1 MPLGGDDENDYDQ
14 EDNGKSLKREVNPKL
29 YQEAVAKCKLDKLI
43 EGTNEFTVCVDNKL
57 GLRTCATSTRG
68 RCVNYTADDPSYEE
82 MDPYDKMNYA
92 VFLLDYNVQ
101 EKKEFAEG
109 YEGTKKGFLGEYTSI
124 DWLLHPQK
132 LISLLTFIDFA
143 IIVIMIIILIVMYIA
158 DIILSM
164 FGVKVISPIKKSVF
178 MWMILC
184 LVLLYLL
191 IFIVDFVYNKV
202 QNRLEIINYN
212 IK

>member
-1 MPLGGDDENDYDQ
+1 MSLGGDEDNDYDM
-14 EDNGKSLKREVNPKL
+14 EDNGSSLKREIDPKL

-43 EGTNEFTVCVDNKL
+43 EGTHEFTVCVDNKL
-57 GLRTCATSTRG
+57 GLRTCATSKRG
-68 RCVNYTADDPSYEE
+68 RCINYTGNDPSYLE
-82 MDPYDKMNYA
+82 MNPYDKMNYS

-101 EKKEFAEG
+101 DKKEFAEG
-109 YEGTKKGFLGEYTSI
+109 YEGTKQGFMGNASI
-124 DWLLHPQK
+124 NMFLHPQK
-132 LISLLTFIDFA
+132 LISMLTFIDFM
-143 IIVIMIIILIVMYIA
+143 IIVIMILILIFMYIA
-158 DIILSM
+158 DMILSM

-191 IFIVDFVYNKV
+191 IFIVEYVYNKV
-202 QNRLEIINYN
+202 QNRIEIINYN

>member
-1 MPLGGDDENDYDQ
+1 MSAGDDENDYDM
-14 EDNGKSLKREVNPKL
+14 EDNGQSLKREVDPKI
-29 YQEAVAKCKLDKLI
+29 YEEAVAKCKLDKLI
-43 EGTNEFTVCVDNKL
+43 EGTNEFTVCVDKKL

-68 RCVNYTADDPSYEE
+68 RCINYTKDDPSYDE

-92 VFLLDYNVQ
+92 VYLLDYNVQ
-101 EKKEFAEG
+101 DKKEFAEG
-109 YEGTKKGFLGEYTSI
+109 YEGTKQGFMGNASI
-124 DWLLHPQK
+124 NMFLHPQK
-132 LISLLTFIDFA
+132 LISMLTFIDFM
-143 IIVIMIIILIVMYIA
+143 IIVIMILILIFMYIA
-158 DIILSM
+158 DMILSM

-191 IFIVDFVYNKV
+191 IFIVEYVYNKV
-202 QNRLEIINYN
+202 QNRIEIINYN

>member
-1 MPLGGDDENDYDQ
+1 MSLGGEDENDYDQ

-29 YQEAVAKCKLDKLI
+29 YKEAVANCKLEKLT
-43 EGTNEFTVCVDNKL
+43 EGTHDFTVCVDNKL

-68 RCVNYTADDPSYEE
+68 RCINYTADDPSYEE
-82 MDPYDKMNYA
+82 MDPYDKMNYS

-109 YEGTKKGFLGEYTSI
+109 YEVTKLGFMGASLNMF
-124 DWLLHPQK
+124 LNPHK
-132 LISLLTFIDFA
+132 LISMLTFVDFT

-191 IFIVDFVYNKV
+191 IFIVEYVYNKV